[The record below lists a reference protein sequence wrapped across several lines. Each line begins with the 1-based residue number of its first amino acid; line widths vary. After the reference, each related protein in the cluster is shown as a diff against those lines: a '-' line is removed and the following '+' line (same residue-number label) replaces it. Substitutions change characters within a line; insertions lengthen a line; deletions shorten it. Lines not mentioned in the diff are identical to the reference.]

1 MSENSAKNMGA
12 WSKGIDSIRKIA
24 PIPAPPARKQVKTK
38 QPVQE
43 SSSSSSENEDD
54 TWDQL

>member
-1 MSENSAKNMGA
+1 MSENSVTNMGA

-24 PIPAPPARKQVKTK
+24 PMPAPPARKQVKTK

-43 SSSSSSENEDD
+43 SSSSSSEDD